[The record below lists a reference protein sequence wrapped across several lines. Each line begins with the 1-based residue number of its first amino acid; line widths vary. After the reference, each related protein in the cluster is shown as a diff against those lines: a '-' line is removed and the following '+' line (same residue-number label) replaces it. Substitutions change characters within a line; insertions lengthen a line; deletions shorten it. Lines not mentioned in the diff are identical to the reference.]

1 MPEFLRFGSS
11 IPGGYW
17 GCCAADIIQNFKQ
30 DPDEKASI
38 ELLSGDG
45 GGSLGK
51 FAGPTWR
58 DIFWQ
63 RLRYGTFGAGDMPNH
78 AFFAILARSQLN
90 STIGKAWLKIL
101 HEAGFEFVRTVNN
114 SVWNVDNYIFMLVRN
129 VGPNAKD
136 DQFTPPKE
144 WLDLGDSPV
153 PQPVDWLADGTGD
166 EGVSAAKTLTAAI
179 KKAQTPLYEAL
190 PKNQFL
196 TEDEVVKAGAPV
208 IYAGKRSM
216 YPQQK
221 KEDREKVKANDK
233 NYTPQQPLSAITGGA
248 TNTGA

>member
-38 ELLSGDG
+38 ELVSGDG
-45 GGSLGK
+45 GGSLHK

-63 RLRYGTFGAGDMPNH
+63 RLRYGTFGASDMPNH
-78 AFFAILARSQLN
+78 AFFVMLSRTQL
-90 STIGKAWLKIL
+90 SSSIGQAWLKII

-114 SVWNVDNYIFMLVRN
+114 SVWNVDNYIFALYRN

-144 WLDLGDSPV
+144 WAALGESPV
-153 PQPVDWLADGTGD
+153 PQPNLLLDG
-166 EGVSAAKTLTAAI
+166 AKLTAEI
-179 KKAQTPLYEAL
+179 KKAQMPLFAAL
-190 PKNQFL
+190 PKDQFL
-196 TEDEVVKAGAPV
+196 TEAEVEKAGAPV

-216 YPQQK
+216 YPQQT
-221 KEDREKVKANDK
+221 KEAREAVKAEDK
-233 NYTPQQPLSAITGGA
+233 NYTKQQPLSAIVGGA

>member
-30 DPDEKASI
+30 DPDDKASI
-38 ELLSGDG
+38 ELVSGDG

-78 AFFAILARSQLN
+78 AFFAILSRSQL
-90 STIGKAWLKIL
+90 SSDIGKKWLAIL
-101 HEAGFEFVRTVNN
+101 HDAGFEFVRTVNN

-144 WLDLGDSPV
+144 WLDLGKSPV
-153 PQPVDWLADGTGD
+153 PQPAVDMFKWLEGDMSPGTY
-166 EGVSAAKTLTAAI
+166 TTAI
-179 KKAQTPLYEAL
+179 QKAQTPLYETL
-190 PKNQFL
+190 PKNKFL
-196 TEDEVVKAGAPV
+196 TEKEVEAAGAPV

-221 KEDREKVKANDK
+221 KEDREKTKANDK
-233 NYTPQQPLSAITGGA
+233 NYTPQQPLSAIVGGP